1 MNWDTKNNTDAATVV
16 TGGRDDVVIDQG
28 LRAHMVRVYNVM
40 TMGLG
45 VTGAVAFGVANT
57 PALYNV
63 IFGTPLFW
71 VAAFAPLAFL
81 WFGLGSKAMMTKSA
95 ANIRGRFYVFAG
107 LFGISM
113 ASIFMMYTGTSI
125 VRVFF
130 ITAATFLT
138 MSLWG
143 YTTKKDLSGM
153 GSFLMMGLIG
163 IIIASVVNIF
173 IGSSMIHWIVSI
185 LGVIIFT
192 GMTAYD
198 TQNIKESY
206 SMARSDEDNGKVATM
221 GALSLYLNFVL
232 LFQHL
237 MMILGNR
244 E

>member
-1 MNWDTKNNTDAATVV
+1 MNWETKNNADAATVV
-16 TGGRDDVVIDQG
+16 TGGRDDVNIDQG

-45 VTGAVAFGVANT
+45 VTGAVAFAVANT

-81 WFGLGSKAMMTKSA
+81 WFGLGNKAMMTKSA

-113 ASIFMMYTGTSI
+113 ASLFMMYTGTSI

-130 ITAATFLT
+130 ITSATFLT

-143 YTTKKDLSGM
+143 YTTKKDLSAM
-153 GSFLMMGLIG
+153 GSFLMMGLVG
-163 IIIASVVNIF
+163 IIIASIVNIF
-173 IGSSMIHWIVSI
+173 IASSMMHWIISI

-198 TQNIKESY
+198 TQRIKESY
-206 SMARSDEDNGKVATM
+206 SMARSEEDNGKVATM

-232 LFQHL
+232 LFQYL
-237 MMILGNR
+237 MMFLGNR
-244 E
+244 N